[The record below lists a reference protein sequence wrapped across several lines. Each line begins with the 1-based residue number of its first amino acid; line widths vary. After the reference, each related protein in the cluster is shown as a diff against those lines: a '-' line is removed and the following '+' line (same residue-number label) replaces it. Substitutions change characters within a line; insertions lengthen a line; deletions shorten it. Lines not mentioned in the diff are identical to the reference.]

1 MVYIILL
8 QAGGRNRPVS
18 FQAVKQTKH
27 LVSVFTQSLFMV
39 QSRYTHNLHICCSD
53 TPTNQPRPESV
64 RKPQSGRR
72 LRCAT
77 ISNGAAQNSP
87 DWQRPGRAGIHIFSK
102 HSRFRCS
109 SRGGSVRRGRQYT
122 KKSRRGKTP
131 KRPFNLSPNLQRH
144 RDIQMPQAPSRTRT
158 RLLPLQALPLLLHIM
173 ARRHPGYSPGTHR
186 SQGSVAKTR
195 ALAGHRVSVFTHRTG
210 TCGTQAPV

>member
-1 MVYIILL
+1 MSIPGWLLSYEARDLDPWLNIHPRELTMVYIILL

-87 DWQRPGRAGIHIFSK
+87 DWQRPGRAE
-102 HSRFRCS
+102 
-109 SRGGSVRRGRQYT
+109 
-122 KKSRRGKTP
+122 
-131 KRPFNLSPNLQRH
+131 
-144 RDIQMPQAPSRTRT
+144 
-158 RLLPLQALPLLLHIM
+158 
-173 ARRHPGYSPGTHR
+173 
-186 SQGSVAKTR
+186 
-195 ALAGHRVSVFTHRTG
+195 
-210 TCGTQAPV
+210 